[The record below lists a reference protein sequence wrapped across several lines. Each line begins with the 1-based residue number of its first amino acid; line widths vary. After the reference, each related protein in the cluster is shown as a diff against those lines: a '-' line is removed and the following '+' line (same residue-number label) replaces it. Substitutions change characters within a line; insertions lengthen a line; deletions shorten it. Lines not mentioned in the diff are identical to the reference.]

1 MKKVLLMLFF
11 LSSAVS
17 LTLAQERIVTGKITS
32 GEDGSALPG
41 VNVILKGTATGTITD
56 IDGNYSISVPGGEA
70 VLTYSSVGFKGQE
83 IPVGNQSVLNLTLM
97 PDVKALEEIVITGY
111 GSQIKRDVTGSI
123 AKVKSEELK
132 SFSTVSPDQA
142 LQGLAAGVQVVGANG
157 VPGAPTRVM
166 IRGTNSISSG
176 TEPLWI
182 IDGMILSAQG
192 GSELD
197 GFSRN
202 SATTGQNP
210 LASIN
215 PNDIES
221 IEVLKDAMATSIYG
235 SRGAGGVI
243 IVTTKSGKKGQRGTL
258 NIDYQQGVT
267 DVVRGPE
274 EIGFVNGDTW
284 LELADQARANSG
296 LGPYD
301 PNSILNNSRDPNAV
315 LSRAQTV
322 NTNYFDEALNQ
333 GSFTQLDLSTSRGT
347 ENASYFISGQYRND
361 EGVLTGNNFKRYSLR
376 TNLDFQPVNN
386 IELGLRTTFAYTE
399 NERAPN
405 GGAPGGNSNFG
416 GGGYNMANSNALP
429 WLPLYHPTAVD
440 VDGNPLLFDPL
451 SGRNLRAT
459 MDRDNY
465 INDVESF
472 RSISVAFAQW
482 NLPWVKG
489 LSIRSELGYDYVYTS
504 NIEWANTVIRQNSNY
519 AFDFSNTRQRLNYNI
534 FGTYNTKFAENHEI
548 NLVGGFERTSQ
559 LQRSRNIEADE
570 LIGTNKEVGAPGNVL
585 RISAGE
591 GGEIYFQGLFA
602 RLNYKFMDRYLLGL
616 SYRYDGS
623 SIFQEENRFGS
634 FPAVSAGWIISDESF
649 MSGIEFLSFLK
660 VRASIGQQGN
670 SSIDPN
676 ATLTTYA
683 TWGRYGNVGAG
694 DLLNTIG
701 NGGVTWETQTAT
713 DIAADFEILDSRIS
727 GSIGYYNQKV
737 EDMLY
742 RIPIPQSSG
751 IFANNPT
758 IWGNIGDMRNWG
770 MELQLNAAVIN
781 TGDFRW
787 DVGFN
792 LTTNRNEILKLSNEN
807 DQLYNA
813 ATNGLVTRVGNSIG
827 FFRLARYA
835 GIHPEGGY
843 ELIEEMDVAH
853 FQETGERIPTGNL
866 IPATRANMN
875 THLFDN
881 EDKTNLPTY
890 FGGFNTSVT
899 WKGIDFSMNFSYQ
912 GGNYIFDEA
921 EFSSTFVGTGGSVLR
936 SDLVD
941 NTWTESNRDADWPKL
956 VWDRRYDVINSDG
969 SISTNQRF
977 DNQRN
982 GERHDKF
989 LKKGDFIRLRSLV
1002 IGYSL
1007 PNEVIEKIGLTKFR
1021 IYGMANNLLTITGY
1035 DGYDPEVLTLGGS
1048 QNRNIEQGWVGIQ
1061 LPQLR
1066 TLSFGINIGF

>member
-1 MKKVLLMLFF
+1 MVVVINTTM
-11 LSSAVS
+11 
-17 LTLAQERIVTGKITS
+17 AQERTVTGTVTS
-32 GEDGSALPG
+32 GEDGSPLPG
-41 VNVILKGTATGTITD
+41 VNVILKGTSTGTITD
-56 IDGNYSISVPGGEA
+56 VDGNFLISVSGNEA
-70 VLTYSSVGFKGQE
+70 VLTFSSVGFTGQE
-83 IPVGNQSVLNLTLM
+83 LLVGNQTVINLALQT
-97 PDVKALEEIVITGY
+97 DITALEEIVITGY

-123 AKVKSEELK
+123 SQVKSEELK
-132 SFSTVSPDQA
+132 SFSTVSADQA
-142 LQGLAAGVQVVGANG
+142 LQGLAAGVQVIGANG

-202 SATTGQNP
+202 VATTGQNP

-243 IVTTKSGKKGQRGTL
+243 IVTTKSGKKGQKGTL
-258 NIDYQQGVT
+258 NIDYQQGVS

-274 EIGFVNGDTW
+274 QIGFVDGDTW

-296 LGPYD
+296 LNAYD

-315 LSRAQTV
+315 LSRNQTV
-322 NTNYFDEALNQ
+322 NTNYFDEALRQ
-333 GSFTQLDLSTSRGT
+333 GSFTQLDLSTSRGSD
-347 ENASYFISGQYRND
+347 NASYFISGQYRND
-361 EGVLTGNNFKRYSLR
+361 EGVLTGNNFNRYSLR

-386 IELGLRTTFAYTE
+386 LEVGLRATFAYTE

-416 GGGYNMANSNALP
+416 GGGYDMANSNALP
-429 WLPLYHPTAVD
+429 WLPIFHPTAVD
-440 VDGNPLLFDPL
+440 IDGNPLLFDPL

-459 MDRDNY
+459 MNRDNY
-465 INDVESF
+465 INNVESF
-472 RSISVAFAQW
+472 RTISVAFAEW
-482 NLPWVKG
+482 TMPWIKG
-489 LSIRSELGYDYVYTS
+489 LSLRSELGYDYVYTS

-534 FGTYNTKFAENHEI
+534 YGTYNKRFAENHEI
-548 NLVGGFERTSQ
+548 NVVGGFERTTQ
-559 LQRSRNIEADE
+559 IQRTRNIEADQ
-570 LIGTNKEVGAPGNVL
+570 LIGTAKEIGTPGNVL

-591 GGEIYFQGLFA
+591 GGEIYFQGMFA
-602 RLNYKFMDRYLLGL
+602 RLNYKFMDRYLFGL

-623 SIFQEENRFGS
+623 SIFQEDNRYGS
-634 FPAVSAGWIISDESF
+634 FPAVSAGWIISDEAF
-649 MSGIEFLSFLK
+649 MSGISFVNFLK
-660 VRASIGQQGN
+660 VRGSIGQQGN

-701 NGGVTWETQTAT
+701 NNEVTWETQTAT
-713 DIAADFEILDSRIS
+713 DIAADFELLESRIS

-770 MELQLNAAVIN
+770 MELQLNAILVDK
-781 TGDFRW
+781 GDFRW

-792 LTTNRNEILKLSNEN
+792 LTTNKNTILKLSNE
-807 DQLYNA
+807 DSQLYNA
-813 ATNGLVTRVGNSIG
+813 ATNGLVTGVGNSIG

-843 ELIEEMDVAH
+843 ELIEEMDLDVFA
-853 FQETGERIPTGNL
+853 ETGERVATGNL

-875 THLFDN
+875 RHLFDN

-890 FGGFNTSVT
+890 FGGFNTSVA

-912 GGNYIFDEA
+912 GGNYIFDNA
-921 EFSSTFVGTGGSVLR
+921 EFGSTFVGTGTNVLR

-941 NTWTESNRDADWPKL
+941 NTWSESNKDADWPEL
-956 VWDRRYDVINSDG
+956 TWDRRYDVINDDG
-969 SISTNQRF
+969 TISANQRF

-989 LKKGDFIRLRSLV
+989 LKKGDFIRLRGLV
-1002 IGYSL
+1002 LGYSL
-1007 PNEVIEKIGLTKFR
+1007 PKEVLSKIGLTR
-1021 IYGMANNLLTITGY
+1021 LRVYGMANNLLTITGY

-1048 QNRNIEQGWVGIQ
+1048 QDRNIQQGWVGIQ

-1066 TLSFGINIGF
+1066 SYSVGINIGF

>member
-1 MKKVLLMLFF
+1 MVVTINATM
-11 LSSAVS
+11 
-17 LTLAQERIVTGKITS
+17 AQERTVTGTVTS
-32 GEDGSALPG
+32 GEDGSPLPG
-41 VNVILKGTATGTITD
+41 VNVILKGTSTGTITD
-56 IDGNYSISVPGGEA
+56 LDGNFTISVFGNDA
-70 VLTYSSVGFKGQE
+70 VITFSSVGFISRE
-83 IPVGNQSVLNLTLM
+83 MLVGNQTVINLALQT
-97 PDVKALEEIVITGY
+97 DITALEEIVITGY

-123 AKVKSEELK
+123 SKVKSEELK
-132 SFSTVSPDQA
+132 SFSAVSADQA
-142 LQGLAAGVQVVGANG
+142 LQGLAAGVQVIGANG

-202 SATTGQNP
+202 VATTGQNP

-243 IVTTKSGKKGQRGTL
+243 IVTTKSGKKGQKGTL
-258 NIDYQQGVT
+258 NIDYQQGVS

-274 EIGFVNGDTW
+274 QIGFVNGDTW
-284 LELADQARANSG
+284 LQLADQARANSG
-296 LGPYD
+296 LSAYD

-315 LSRAQTV
+315 LSRNQTV
-322 NTNYFDEALNQ
+322 NTNYFDEALRQ
-333 GSFTQLDLSTSRGT
+333 GSFTQLDLSTSRGSD
-347 ENASYFISGQYRND
+347 NASYFISGQYRND
-361 EGVLTGNNFKRYSLR
+361 EGVLTGNSFNRYSLR

-386 IELGLRTTFAYTE
+386 LEVGLRATFAYTE

-416 GGGYNMANSNALP
+416 GGGYDMANSNALP
-429 WLPLYHPTAVD
+429 WLPLFHPTAVD
-440 VDGNPLLFDPL
+440 INGNPLLFDPL

-465 INDVESF
+465 INNVESF
-472 RSISVAFAQW
+472 RTISVAFAEW
-482 NLPWVKG
+482 SIPWVKG

-534 FGTYNTKFAENHEI
+534 YGTYNKKFAENHEI
-548 NLVGGFERTSQ
+548 NVVGGFERTTQ
-559 LQRSRNIEADE
+559 IQRTRNIEADR
-570 LIGTNKEVGAPGNVL
+570 LIGTAKEVGTPGNVL

-591 GGEIYFQGLFA
+591 GGEIYFQGMFA
-602 RLNYKFMDRYLLGL
+602 RLNYKFMDRYLLGF

-623 SIFQEENRFGS
+623 SIFQEDNRFGS
-634 FPAVSAGWIISDESF
+634 FPAVSAGWIISDEAF
-649 MSGIEFLSFLK
+649 MSGISFVNFLK
-660 VRASIGQQGN
+660 VRGSIGQQGN

-701 NGGVTWETQTAT
+701 NNEVTWETQTAT
-713 DIAADFEILDSRIS
+713 DVAADFELLDSRVS

-742 RIPIPQSSG
+742 RVPIPQSSG

-758 IWGNIGDMRNWG
+758 IWGNIGNMRNWG
-770 MELQLNAAVIN
+770 MELQLNAILVDK
-781 TGDFRW
+781 GDFRW
-787 DVGFN
+787 DIGFN
-792 LTTNRNEILKLSNEN
+792 LTTNKNTILKLSNE
-807 DQLYNA
+807 DSQLYNA
-813 ATNGLVTRVGNSIG
+813 ATNGLVTKVGNSIG

-835 GIHPEGGY
+835 GIHQEGGY

-853 FQETGERIPTGNL
+853 FRETGERIPTGNL
-866 IPATRANMN
+866 IPATRTNLN

-890 FGGFNTSVT
+890 FGGFNTSVA
-899 WKGIDFSMNFSYQ
+899 WKGIDFGMNFSYQ
-912 GGNYIFDEA
+912 GGNYIFDNA
-921 EFSSTFVGTGGSVLR
+921 EFSSTFVGTGTNVLR
-936 SDLVD
+936 SSLVD
-941 NTWTESNRDADWPKL
+941 NTWSESNKDADWPKL
-956 VWDRRYDVINSDG
+956 VWDRRYDVINDDG
-969 SISTNQRF
+969 SISANQRF

-989 LKKGDFIRLRSLV
+989 LKKGDFIRLRSIVL
-1002 IGYSL
+1002 GYSL
-1007 PNEVIEKIGLTKFR
+1007 PKEVLSKIGLTR
-1021 IYGMANNLLTITGY
+1021 LRVYGMANNLFTITGY

-1048 QNRNIEQGWVGIQ
+1048 QDRNIQQGWVGIQ

-1066 TLSFGINIGF
+1066 SYSVGINIGF